1 MTPISIVIITLNEA
15 ERIGNILRD
24 LAQQSYQN
32 FEVIVV
38 DSNSEDDT
46 CQIAASF
53 RHQLPAISVHKMSKR
68 GVSLGRNTGASLAKN
83 ERILFLDADVQLD
96 ADFLKKASQLLD
108 KKSLKV
114 AGVYMNADHL
124 KPWFTVGYQLFN
136 MGIFVSQFLSPT
148 AVGACI
154 FSSKSVHEQLGGFD
168 ESITLCEDCDYVN
181 RAKKITRYQMLPLTF
196 RFDPRRLQQDGYF
209 NTGWKYLHAN
219 LYRFF
224 MAKSAITKSVTSLGI
239 IIPKKNSV
247 GVNAIFCRVFRSLP
261 YTLSPFKLSRT
272 LLHKGGNPFFK
283 VFTGRHL
290 HLVNYLLV

>member
-68 GVSLGRNTGASLAKN
+68 GVSLGRNTGANLAKN
-83 ERILFLDADVQLD
+83 ERILFLDADVRLD
-96 ADFLKKASQLLD
+96 ADFLQQASQLLD

-124 KPWFTVGYQLFN
+124 KPWFTVGYLLFN

-224 MAKSAITKSVTSLGI
+224 VGEIRDNKIRYQFGHYSTQ
-239 IIPKKNSV
+239 KK
-247 GVNAIFCRVFRSLP
+247 
-261 YTLSPFKLSRT
+261 
-272 LLHKGGNPFFK
+272 
-283 VFTGRHL
+283 
-290 HLVNYLLV
+290 

>member
-53 RHQLPAISVHKMSKR
+53 RHQLPAISVHKMPKR

-83 ERILFLDADVQLD
+83 ERILFLDADVRLD
-96 ADFLKKASQLLD
+96 ADFLQKASQLLD

-124 KPWFTVGYQLFN
+124 KPWFTVGY
-136 MGIFVSQFLSPT
+136 
-148 AVGACI
+148 
-154 FSSKSVHEQLGGFD
+154 
-168 ESITLCEDCDYVN
+168 
-181 RAKKITRYQMLPLTF
+181 
-196 RFDPRRLQQDGYF
+196 
-209 NTGWKYLHAN
+209 
-219 LYRFF
+219 
-224 MAKSAITKSVTSLGI
+224 
-239 IIPKKNSV
+239 
-247 GVNAIFCRVFRSLP
+247 
-261 YTLSPFKLSRT
+261 
-272 LLHKGGNPFFK
+272 
-283 VFTGRHL
+283 
-290 HLVNYLLV
+290 

>member
-53 RHQLPAISVHKMSKR
+53 RHQLPVISVHKMSKR

-83 ERILFLDADVQLD
+83 ERILFLDADVRLD
-96 ADFLKKASQLLD
+96 ADFLQKASQLLD

-124 KPWFTVGYQLFN
+124 KPWFTVGYLLFN
-136 MGIFVSQFLSPT
+136 MGILLANFYRQPRSVPVFFPVNPCMSNWVGLMSLSRCVKIVTMSIAPKKSPAIRCYRSPFALTHAACSKMAILIRGGNTCMPIYIVFLL
-148 AVGACI
+148 A
-154 FSSKSVHEQLGGFD
+154 KSV
-168 ESITLCEDCDYVN
+168 
-181 RAKKITRYQMLPLTF
+181 
-196 RFDPRRLQQDGYF
+196 
-209 NTGWKYLHAN
+209 
-219 LYRFF
+219 
-224 MAKSAITKSVTSLGI
+224 ITKSVTSSGI

-247 GVNAIFCRVFRSLP
+247 GVNAIFCRIFWSLP
-261 YTLSPFKLSRT
+261 YALSPFKLSRT

-283 VFTGRHL
+283 VFTGCHL